1 MLAKFFSWF
10 LRNLIYKEKEFD
22 IASDEDVLL
31 RGAATLE
38 TKFLLIEGILI
49 LTSKRLAHR
58 SLDTGL
64 RPSWLGGKR
73 AALDI
78 PVRDIA
84 RVTAGKKRVTPVDP
98 LRQTILTVHLREHD
112 EAYTFVT
119 VAPETW
125 QQRIDEIRTRN

>member
-31 RGAATLE
+31 RAVADLK
-38 TKFLLIEGILI
+38 TKFFPRMGILM
-49 LTSKRLAHR
+49 LTSKRLAFR

-73 AALDI
+73 AVLDI

-84 RVTAGKKRVTPVDP
+84 GVTAGKKRVTPVDP

-125 QQRIDEIRTRN
+125 QQRIDEMRTRN

>member
-10 LRNLIYKEKEFD
+10 LRNLIYREKEFD

-38 TKFLLIEGILI
+38 TKFLLIDGILI

-78 PVRDIA
+78 PIRDIA
-84 RVTAGKKRVTPVDP
+84 CVMPGKTRVTPINP
-98 LRQTILTVHLREHD
+98 LRQTILTVQVKERD
-112 EAYTFVT
+112 EPYTFVT
-119 VAPETW
+119 VNPEIW
-125 QQRIDEIRTRN
+125 QQRIDEVRSRI